1 MFIYLKKG
9 LEFMRKSVA
18 LFLAFCLMLLSSP
31 VLAESEPKVLLDV
44 LSFDSAGTTKVVLKA
59 FNMGFQAFDVVVSYN
74 KDVAEPDINLVRE
87 NFGQTAYSV
96 DGTSLDTNVLSLVK
110 ASADSEKGLLYISG
124 MTNLSQPVPN
134 KNVSENYTVSAD
146 NNGITLASITFNK
159 LKDGD
164 ANIKFATKNDE
175 VFSENVPNGV
185 ILAQNGRELS
195 FTAEIKTETEQVISY
210 FVEGTKIPEDNKAK
224 REKRIKDTLILQLGN
239 YAAVKDGN
247 LCHIDPS
254 NKKVVPFTLNDRT
267 LIPLRFIAESLGLE
281 VSWQDETQT
290 VTLNSPKTELV
301 FVIGE
306 GSYTK
311 DGVSYPLDCPATL
324 KEQRTFVPLRAVAE
338 GFSKDVCWIES
349 KSCVVISPLDNPW
362 NTENFTEKE
371 LLNDA
376 LIIMSP
382 FVRDM
387 I

>member
-1 MFIYLKKG
+1 
-9 LEFMRKSVA
+9 MRKSVA

-44 LSFDSAGTTKVVLKA
+44 LSFDSAGTTEVVLKA
-59 FNMGFQAFDVVVSYN
+59 FNMGFQAFDVVISYN

-87 NFGQTAYSV
+87 NFGQTAYSA

>member
-9 LEFMRKSVA
+9 LEFMRKSIA
-18 LFLAFCLMLLSSP
+18 LFLTFCLLLLSSP
-31 VLAESEPKVLLDV
+31 VFAENEAKVALNV
-44 LSFDSAGTTKVVLKA
+44 SSPDSSGKTKVVLKA
-59 FNMGFQAFDVVVSYN
+59 FNTGFQAFDVVISYN
-74 KDVAEPDINLVRE
+74 KDVAEPDLNLIRE
-87 NFGQTAYSV
+87 KFGQTAYSA
-96 DGTSLDTNVLSLVK
+96 DGTSLDTNLLSLVK
-110 ASADSEKGLLYISG
+110 ATADSEKGLLYISG
-124 MTNLSQPVPN
+124 MANLSQPVPN
-134 KNVSENYTVSAD
+134 KNVSDNYTVSAD
-146 NNGITLASITFNK
+146 NSGITLASITFNN

-175 VFSENVPNGV
+175 VFEKNVPNGV

-195 FTAEIKTETEQVISY
+195 FTAEVKTETEEVISY
-210 FVEGTKIPEDNKAK
+210 FVEGTKIPEDNKTK
-224 REKRIKDTLILQLGN
+224 REKRIKDTIILQLGN
-239 YAAVKDGN
+239 YAAAKDGN

-254 NKKVVPFTLNDRT
+254 NKNVAPFTSNDRT

-290 VTLNSPKTELV
+290 VTLASSETELV

-306 GSYTK
+306 DSYTK

-338 GFSKDVCWIES
+338 GFSKDVCWIEN
-349 KSCVVISPLDNPW
+349 KSCVVISPPDNPW

-382 FVRDM
+382 LVRDM

>member
-1 MFIYLKKG
+1 
-9 LEFMRKSVA
+9 MRKSIA
-18 LFLAFCLMLLSSP
+18 LFLAFCLLLLSSP
-31 VLAESEPKVLLDV
+31 AFAENESKVVLNVSAP
-44 LSFDSAGTTKVVLKA
+44 DSAGKTEVVLKA
-59 FNMGFQAFDVVVSYN
+59 FNIGFQAFDVVLSYN
-74 KDVAEPDINLVRE
+74 KDVAEPDLNLIRE
-87 NFGQTAYSV
+87 NFGQTAYSA
-96 DGTSLDTNVLSLVK
+96 DGTSLDTNLLSLVK
-110 ASADSEKGLLYISG
+110 ATADSEKGLLYISG
-124 MTNLSQPVPN
+124 MTNLSQSVPN

-146 NNGITLASITFNK
+146 NNGIALASITFNK

-175 VFSENVPNGV
+175 VFSESVPNGI

-195 FTAEIKTETEQVISY
+195 FTAEVKTETEEFISY
-210 FVEGTKIPEDNKAK
+210 YVEGTKTPEDNKVK

-239 YAAVKDGN
+239 YAVAKDGV

-254 NKKVVPFTLNDRT
+254 NKNVVPFTLNDRT

-290 VTLNSPKTELV
+290 VTLTSSETELV

-306 GSYTK
+306 SSYTK

-324 KEQRTFVPLRAVAE
+324 NEARTFVPLRAVAE
-338 GFSKDVCWIES
+338 AFQKDVCWIES